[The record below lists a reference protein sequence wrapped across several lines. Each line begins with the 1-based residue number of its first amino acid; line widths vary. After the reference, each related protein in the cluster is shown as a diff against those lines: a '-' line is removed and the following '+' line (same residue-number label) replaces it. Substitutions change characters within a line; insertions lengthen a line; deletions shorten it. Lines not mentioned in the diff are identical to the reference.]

1 MNPLPSVK
9 NKVTNKVII
18 LTGAS
23 VNDRNYAISIL
34 SPITERAAKF
44 MGKKFQENLYVY
56 LFTCLFFVPLSIPPI
71 KKFCISI
78 RRLILTCCKLL
89 NSEIYRVSL
98 IVEYKLY

>member
-34 SPITERAAKF
+34 SPITERATKF
-44 MGKKFQENLYVY
+44 MEKNFKKIYM
-56 LFTCLFFVPLSIPPI
+56 FTF
-71 KKFCISI
+71 
-78 RRLILTCCKLL
+78 
-89 NSEIYRVSL
+89 
-98 IVEYKLY
+98 

>member
-1 MNPLPSVK
+1 MIPLPSVK

-23 VNDRNYAISIL
+23 VNDRNYAISVL
-34 SPITERAAKF
+34 WPITERATKF
-44 MGKKFQENLYVY
+44 MEKKFQENLYVY